1 MPSLIIL
8 HPNDKRE
15 IRYDATEWDKDGIDS
30 KIVSLTPVELARI
43 KLAKTIQEVQ
53 KELRRYI

>member
-1 MPSLIIL
+1 MPSIIIL
-8 HPNDKRE
+8 HPEDKRE
-15 IRYDATEWDKDGIDS
+15 IRYEAKEWDKDGIDS
-30 KIVSLTPVELARI
+30 KLISLTPVELARI

>member
-1 MPSLIIL
+1 MPAIVIL

-15 IRYDATEWDKDGIDS
+15 IRYDATEWEKDGIDS

>member
-1 MPSLIIL
+1 MPALIIL

-15 IRYDATEWDKDGIDS
+15 IRYDATEWEKDGIDS
-30 KIVSLTPVELARI
+30 RLISLTPVELARI
-43 KLAKTIQEVQ
+43 KLAKTIEDVQ

>member
-1 MPSLIIL
+1 MPAIVIL
-8 HPNDKRE
+8 HPEDKRE
-15 IRYDATEWDKDGIDS
+15 IRYEAKEWDKDGIDS

>member
-15 IRYDATEWDKDGIDS
+15 IRYNATEWEKDGIDS

>member
-1 MPSLIIL
+1 MPALIIL

-15 IRYDATEWDKDGIDS
+15 IRYDAKEWEKDGIDS
-30 KIVSLTPVELARI
+30 RLISLTPVELARI
-43 KLAKTIQEVQ
+43 KLAKTIQDVQ